1 MPGRNWRIALVIL
14 AGLTLGPLV
23 LREAMTQPVIQR
35 ASPLFYAH
43 PDVVQASAHASAISL
58 AERLNGPPRGQ
69 PNSVRIY
76 AEDNGAGKTR
86 VCAQFG
92 TGIPQCFATEP

>member
-1 MPGRNWRIALVIL
+1 MRGNWRLL
-14 AGLTLGPLV
+14 LTTAGVLILGPLV
-23 LREAMTQPVIQR
+23 IREAMTQPVIQR
-35 ASPLFYAH
+35 ASPFFYAH
-43 PDVVQASAHASAISL
+43 PDVLQASAHASAISL